1 MPLCRNLANNNN
13 NNCKYELSLKMLK
26 NLLKVYLLLMKNRI
40 QRCEI
45 N

>member
-13 NNCKYELSLKMLK
+13 NYKYELSLKMLK